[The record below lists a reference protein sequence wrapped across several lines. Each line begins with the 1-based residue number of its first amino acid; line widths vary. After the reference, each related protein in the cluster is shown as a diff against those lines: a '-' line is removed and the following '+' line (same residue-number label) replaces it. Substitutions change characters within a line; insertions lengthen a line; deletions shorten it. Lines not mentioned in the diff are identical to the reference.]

1 MDFKGI
7 QMNDSLNKTADKDVP
22 SAVPDAFKT
31 RDLLVTFLDAPIL
44 CNEDQV
50 GALVTQ
56 NFIKGC
62 SLWIRVYMISNR

>member
-1 MDFKGI
+1 MDFEGI
-7 QMNDSLNKTADKDVP
+7 QMKDSLNKTADKFVP

-56 NFIKGC
+56 HFIKGC
-62 SLWIRVYMISNR
+62 SVCVRVYMISHR